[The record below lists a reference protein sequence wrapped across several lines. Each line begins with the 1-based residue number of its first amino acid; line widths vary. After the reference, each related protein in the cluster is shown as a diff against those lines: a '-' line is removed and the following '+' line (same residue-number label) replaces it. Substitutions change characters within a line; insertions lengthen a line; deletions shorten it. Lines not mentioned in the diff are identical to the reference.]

1 MADEA
6 QQGLKDR
13 DLQDYY
19 ESLQATFATKGWS
32 YLLEDLVKLRD
43 AADRLNGIETMEQLN
58 FRRGQVDILNLM
70 IAQSAVISAAYQVLL
85 EDEADA

>member
-1 MADEA
+1 MAD
-6 QQGLKDR
+6 GLKDR
-13 DLQDYY
+13 NLQDYY
-19 ESLQATFATKGWS
+19 ESLQNMFATKGWS

-43 AADRLNGIETMEQLN
+43 AADRLNGIETMEILH

-70 IAQSAVISAAYQVLL
+70 IAQSAVIRAAYQVLL